1 MDIGLS
7 DTSGQLDHA
16 RVAELLARRW
26 TEDRPYFT
34 AIGTVWRGK
43 LQASWHRG
51 PRHTLYLRWSRR
63 LQLIL
68 SVGSVNRPNRHRSRG
83 N

>member
-63 LQLIL
+63 AA
-68 SVGSVNRPNRHRSRG
+68 VDFERG
-83 N
+83 QREQAQQTSE